1 MTIFTTFVSLT
12 DLTTMHAAEIS
23 LLAAADG
30 ASASRQILFK
40 ARSATTP
47 QAMSCQRANTGLV
60 MTHWNTFTKLPRII
74 VMLIAGA
81 ILLTATE
88 GTLAKNSDN
97 AIKNNN
103 VERSGVGKERHK
115 EKGKGAGAGTVTAT
129 GNRLVVSPP
138 AYGPP
143 AGGAG
148 GY

>member
-1 MTIFTTFVSLT
+1 MER
-12 DLTTMHAAEIS
+12 HALFFAHLMYGFQMSERQYGSSRGIMRRFDAS
-23 LLAAADG
+23 DG
-30 ASASRQILFK
+30 GSEFMRRNFRRGECRRQ
-40 ARSATTP
+40 
-47 QAMSCQRANTGLV
+47 
-60 MTHWNTFTKLPRII
+60 RI
-74 VMLIAGA
+74 MLIAGV

-88 GTLAKNSDN
+88 GTLAKNAGDN

-103 VERSGVGKERHK
+103 VEGSGVGKEKHK

>member
-1 MTIFTTFVSLT
+1 MT
-12 DLTTMHAAEIS
+12 
-23 LLAAADG
+23 
-30 ASASRQILFK
+30 
-40 ARSATTP
+40 
-47 QAMSCQRANTGLV
+47 N
-60 MTHWNTFTKLPRII
+60 WNTFTKLPRII

-81 ILLTATE
+81 ILLTASE
-88 GTLAKNSDN
+88 GTLANNDGDN

-103 VERSGVGKERHK
+103 VERSGVGKEKHK
-115 EKGKGAGAGTVTAT
+115 EKGKGAGAGTVSAT

>member
-1 MTIFTTFVSLT
+1 MT
-12 DLTTMHAAEIS
+12 
-23 LLAAADG
+23 
-30 ASASRQILFK
+30 
-40 ARSATTP
+40 
-47 QAMSCQRANTGLV
+47 N
-60 MTHWNTFTKLPRII
+60 WNIFTKLPRII

-88 GTLAKNSDN
+88 GTLAKNKGDN

-103 VERSGVGKERHK
+103 VERSSVGKEKHK